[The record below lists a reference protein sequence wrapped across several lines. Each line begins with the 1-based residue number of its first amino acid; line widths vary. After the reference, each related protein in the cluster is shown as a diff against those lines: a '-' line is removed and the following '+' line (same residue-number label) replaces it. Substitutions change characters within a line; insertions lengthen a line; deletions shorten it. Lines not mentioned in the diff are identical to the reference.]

1 MDNGF
6 FAEKIDENDFNSS
19 ISFEN
24 AEGVNTDI
32 KKILEMI
39 KEKDEREYF
48 VLVNCFGL
56 MGQSKRTLKE
66 ISKDLKLT
74 KERVRQIREN
84 SIKYLKFEIMCGKLS
99 LSVGNI

>member
-1 MDNGF
+1 
-6 FAEKIDENDFNSS
+6 
-19 ISFEN
+19 
-24 AEGVNTDI
+24 
-32 KKILEMI
+32 
-39 KEKDEREYF
+39 
-48 VLVNCFGL
+48 